1 MHLRKD
7 FTRHT
12 IILSFL
18 SFITLGLSTGL
29 LGVVWRAMHLDFD
42 VSLDSQG
49 VILFASTIGYLS
61 ASVLCGTLLHRYGIG
76 RLIVVGGVIMTLC
89 LGSVLII
96 ESWWLLVLILL
107 INGAGSGI
115 IDAGLNAYAAE
126 HFSERAM
133 NWLHASFGV
142 GVTITPL
149 IMASIFD
156 AELSWRLGYGIVAAF
171 VAVVV
176 LILFFT
182 RAWWHTSASKQA
194 DTSQPAAR
202 VPIRSTLSI
211 PIVWLLIL
219 LIVLTAGLE
228 STPGNWI
235 FSVFTIERG
244 ISEVDAAQW
253 ISIYWGS
260 FTIGRIFFGAIIS
273 RVNTVILLR
282 FCLLLALIG
291 AGMLW
296 WNAEAWIGFAGLTIL
311 GFAQAPLFPVLI
323 SNTPRLV
330 GQRHAANAIGFQ
342 LAGAGIGVAA
352 IPALAGFI
360 AERTTLEIVPPFA
373 FIVTLTLLAVYLIS
387 NAIASRRIAANG
399 ASV

>member
-1 MHLRKD
+1 MQLGRD

-29 LGVVWRAMHLDFD
+29 LGVVWRSMHLDFN

-76 RLIVVGGVIMTLC
+76 RLIVVGGVLMSLC
-89 LGSVLII
+89 LASVLIV
-96 ESWWLLVLILL
+96 ESWWLLVLVLL

-142 GVTITPL
+142 GVTITP
-149 IMASIFD
+149 IIVAAIFS
-156 AELSWRLGYGIVAAF
+156 AELSWRIGYGIVGAF

-176 LILFFT
+176 VILFFT
-182 RAWWHTSASKQA
+182 RAWWHTSTGKQ
-194 DTSQPAAR
+194 TESNQPAAR

-235 FSVFTIERG
+235 ASMFTIERG

-253 ISIYWGS
+253 VSIYWGS

-273 RVNTVILLR
+273 RVNTMILLR

-296 WNAEAWIGFAGLTIL
+296 WNAEAWIGFVGLTVL

-323 SNTPRLV
+323 SNTPRVV

-360 AERTTLEIVPPFA
+360 AERSTLEIIPPFA
-373 FIVTLTLLAVYLIS
+373 FTVTLILLAVYLIS
-387 NAIASRRIAANG
+387 NAIASRRETA
-399 ASV
+399 